1 MKSSK
6 LKRFGQQVKQFAAQ
20 FVQSGQALLG
30 QIIPLAELEQW
41 VREEAGNYRERNY
54 GPLRTLMLFIE
65 QVMGADHSCQDAVAR
80 GASQEVGRQ
89 PATCSL
95 NTGPYCKARKRL
107 PLRLVQRLSQA
118 VAERLSARQAE
129 HWKWRGR
136 EIKLVDGTTVSM
148 PDTADNRKNFPR
160 SKGQKR
166 GSASRWHDW
175 WESCRC
181 RAPPWSIGPWA
192 HTPANKRVRPRCCGH
207 CWSTSSPATSSSPI
221 VYTRATS

>member
-41 VREEAGNYRERNY
+41 VREEAGDYRERNY

-107 PLRLVQRLSQA
+107 PLGLVQRLSRA

-148 PDTADNRKNFPR
+148 PDTADNRKSFPR

-166 GSASRWHDW
+166 GSAFRWHVW

-181 RAPPWSIGPWA
+181 RAPPCSIGPWA
-192 HTPANKRVRPRCCGH
+192 RMRANKRVRPRCYGL
-207 CWSTSSPATSSSPI
+207 CWSTSSPATS
-221 VYTRATS
+221 

>member
-6 LKRFGQQVKQFAAQ
+6 LTRFGQQVKQFAAQ
-20 FVQSGQALLG
+20 FLQSGRELLG
-30 QIIPLAELEQW
+30 AIIPLTELEQW
-41 VREEAGNYRERNY
+41 VREEAPKHRNSEY
-54 GPLRTLMLFIE
+54 APLRSLMLFIE
-65 QVMGADHSCQDAVAR
+65 QVLGADHSCQDAVAR
-80 GASQEVGRQ
+80 GASHQRGRKS
-89 PATCSL
+89 AKINL
-95 NTGPYCKARKRL
+95 NTGPYCKARMRL
-107 PLRLVQRLSQA
+107 PLGLVLRLSRA
-118 VAERLSARQAE
+118 VAQRLSARQAE

-207 CWSTSSPATSSSPI
+207 CWSTSSPATS
-221 VYTRATS
+221 

>member
-30 QIIPLAELEQW
+30 QIIPLTELEQW

-54 GPLRTLMLFIE
+54 GPLRTLMLLFE
-65 QVMGADHSCQDAVAR
+65 QVMGADHCCQDVVSR
-80 GASQEVGRQ
+80 GASQEVGRKL
-89 PATCSL
+89 ATCSL

-107 PLRLVQRLSQA
+107 PLGLVQRLSRT

-136 EIKLVDGTTVSM
+136 EIKLVDGTTLSM
-148 PDTADNRKNFPR
+148 PDTADNRKNFPGG
-160 SKGQKR
+160 KGQKR
-166 GSASRWHDW
+166 GSASRGHVWL
-175 WESCRC
+175 ESCRC
-181 RAPPWSIGPWA
+181 RAPPWSIGP
-192 HTPANKRVRPRCCGH
+192 
-207 CWSTSSPATSSSPI
+207 
-221 VYTRATS
+221 